1 MQNLQLAFA
10 EEVTQMHFIEFA
22 MQADGGFAKRNGEKD
37 DTVRKQSDADAV
49 SLDLMEEYGA
59 GEGKTSRMTEEWLMP
74 QIIEEATANHMDE
87 AVHMSKL
94 MKSLSLK
101 LRSEMNELP
110 HD

>member
-10 EEVTQMHFIEFA
+10 EEVTQMHFIKFA

-49 SLDLMEEYGA
+49 SLDLMEEYD
-59 GEGKTSRMTEEWLMP
+59 EGKTRRMTEQWLMP